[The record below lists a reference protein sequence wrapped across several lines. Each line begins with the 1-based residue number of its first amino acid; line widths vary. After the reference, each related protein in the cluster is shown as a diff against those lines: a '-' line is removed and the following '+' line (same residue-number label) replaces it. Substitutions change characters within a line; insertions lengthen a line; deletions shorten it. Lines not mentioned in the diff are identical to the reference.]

1 MRPDQKR
8 HLWVRRRN
16 WRSFTGIQ
24 RKRNARTVR
33 RAPSA
38 LLAFVYRDMAEIERQ
53 NGCGGSPEPVGR
65 ADPPGTAGKRSLAGA
80 PALDDERPPVG
91 SAQA

>member
-1 MRPDQKR
+1 MYTANSVVAGLPVLER
-8 HLWVRRRN
+8 HFGAPRRN

-33 RAPSA
+33 RAGSA

-53 NGCGGSPEPVGR
+53 NG
-65 ADPPGTAGKRSLAGA
+65 
-80 PALDDERPPVG
+80 
-91 SAQA
+91 